1 MKIRHWSLFFSCFLS
16 LTFPGVISAQEVEDK
31 VLKARRVVVLSSLS
45 ADLVASIN
53 SDVLI
58 GVPGTSLINN
68 DPRYSALKRISNGRS
83 QPSLE
88 LILVL
93 NPDLVIGAEGFHSR
107 ILKALNK
114 LGIQTLAVK
123 VNSLDRLQQV
133 SRTLEELIV
142 NAASIDSRLRQLCP
156 SRKLSNSSTVSVLI
170 LAGVAPKLSPGHQ
183 SWSGSLLD
191 HFGFE
196 NSTKWLPG
204 SSEFTGYITMSNERL
219 FAMNPDKV
227 LVVNPFGDS
236 SKVVQSL
243 IPFFPRLQKSDFV
256 AMEYYGLINP
266 GSLSSIRSAC
276 TVLSNL

>member
-1 MKIRHWSLFFSCFLS
+1 MKMRHWSLLFSCFLS
-16 LTFPGVISAQEVEDK
+16 LTFPGVIFAQEGEDK
-31 VLKARRVVVLSSLS
+31 VLKARRVVALSSLS

-68 DPRYSALKRISNGRS
+68 EPRYSDLKRVSNGRS
-83 QPSLE
+83 QPSVE
-88 LILVL
+88 LILSL
-93 NPDLVIGAEGFHSR
+93 NPDLVIGAEGFHSH

-123 VNSLDRLQQV
+123 VNSWDRLEKV

-142 NAASIDSRLRQLCP
+142 NAGSIDSRLRQLCP
-156 SRKLSNSSTVSVLI
+156 SRKFSNSSSVSVLI
-170 LAGVAPKLSPGHQ
+170 LAGVAPKLSPGQQ

-191 HFGFE
+191 HFGLE

-204 SSEFTGYITMSNERL
+204 SSEFSGYITMSNERL
-219 FAMNPDKV
+219 LAINPDKV
-227 LVVNPFGDS
+227 LVVNPSGDS
-236 SKVVQSL
+236 AEAVQSL
-243 IPFFPRLQKSDFV
+243 IPFFPRLKTSDFV
-256 AMEYYGLINP
+256 VMEYYGLINP

-276 TVLSNL
+276 TALSNL

>member
-1 MKIRHWSLFFSCFLS
+1 MKMLHWSLLFSCFLS
-16 LTFPGVISAQEVEDK
+16 LTFPGVISAQEVEDE
-31 VLKARRVVVLSSLS
+31 VLKARRVVALSSLS

-68 DPRYSALKRISNGRS
+68 DPRYSALKRVSNGRS
-83 QPSLE
+83 QPSVE
-88 LILVL
+88 LILAL

-114 LGIQTLAVK
+114 LSIQTLAVT
-123 VNSLDRLQQV
+123 VNSLDRLEQV
-133 SRTLEELIV
+133 SRTLEGLIF
-142 NAASIDSRLRQLCP
+142 NGASIDSRLGQLCQ
-156 SRKLSNSSTVSVLI
+156 SRKLSNSSSVSVLI
-170 LAGVAPKLSPGHQ
+170 LAGVAPKLSPGQQ

-191 HFGFE
+191 HFGLA

-219 FAMNPDKV
+219 LATNPDKV
-227 LVVNPFGDS
+227 LVVNPSGDS
-236 SKVVQSL
+236 AKAVQSL
-243 IPFFPRLQKSDFV
+243 IPFFPRLKTSDFV
-256 AMEYYGLINP
+256 VMEYYGLINP

>member
-1 MKIRHWSLFFSCFLS
+1 MKMRHWSLFFSCFLS
-16 LTFPGVISAQEVEDK
+16 LTFSGVIFAQEVEDE
-31 VLKARRVVVLSSLS
+31 VLKARRVVALSSLS

-68 DPRYSALKRISNGRS
+68 DPKYSALQRVSNGRS
-83 QPSLE
+83 QPSVE
-88 LILVL
+88 LILAL

-107 ILKALNK
+107 TLKALNK

-123 VNSLDRLQQV
+123 VNSLDRLVQV
-133 SRTLEELIV
+133 SRTLEDLIV

-156 SRKLSNSSTVSVLI
+156 SRELSNSSSVSVLI
-170 LAGVAPKLSPGHQ
+170 LAGVAPKLSPGQQ

-191 HFGFE
+191 HFGLE

-219 FAMNPDKV
+219 LAMNPDKV
-227 LVVNPFGDS
+227 LVVNPSGDS
-236 SKVVQSL
+236 AKAVQSL
-243 IPFFPRLQKSDFV
+243 IPFFPKLKKSDFV
-256 AMEYYGLINP
+256 VMEYYGLINP

>member
-1 MKIRHWSLFFSCFLS
+1 MKIRHWSLLFSCFLS
-16 LTFPGVISAQEVEDK
+16 LTFPGVISAQEVEDE

-68 DPRYSALKRISNGRS
+68 DPRYSALKRVSNGRS

-123 VNSLDRLQQV
+123 VNSLERLEQV
-133 SRTLEELIV
+133 SRTLEGLIV
-142 NAASIDSRLRQLCP
+142 NAASITSQLRQLCP
-156 SRKLSNSSTVSVLI
+156 SRKLSNSSGVSVLI
-170 LAGVAPKLSPGHQ
+170 LAGVAPKLSPGQQ

-191 HFGFE
+191 HFGLE

-204 SSEFTGYITMSNERL
+204 SSEFSGYITMSNERL
-219 FAMNPDKV
+219 LAINPDKV
-227 LVVNPFGDS
+227 LVVNPSGDS
-236 SKVVQSL
+236 AKAVQSL
-243 IPFFPRLQKSDFV
+243 IPFFPRLKTSDFV
-256 AMEYYGLINP
+256 VMEYYGLINP

-276 TVLSNL
+276 TALSNL